1 MARHET
7 FKDTKQVPKHFKI
20 ESRHIIDAMKNCENR
35 IQYIL
40 KANGADSEEGLA
52 EKRFER
58 QCSWPVFTPTGDNG
72 QQVTS

>member
-20 ESRHIIDAMKNCENR
+20 ESRHIIDAMKDCEHR

-40 KANGADSEEGLA
+40 KANGVETEDGLA

-58 QCSWPVFTPTGDNG
+58 QRSYPALAPKGDND
-72 QQVTS
+72 QQMTP